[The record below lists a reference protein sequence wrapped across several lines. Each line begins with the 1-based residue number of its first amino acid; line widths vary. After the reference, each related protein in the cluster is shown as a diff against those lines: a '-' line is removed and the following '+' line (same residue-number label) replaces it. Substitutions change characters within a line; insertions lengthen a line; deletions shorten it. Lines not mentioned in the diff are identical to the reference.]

1 MQCVTEH
8 LQIKCLFWSDTI
20 NVTITNLFSMN
31 HEAWHFARLQ
41 QLQFT
46 KCGVDNLRRLVS
58 YQQNGIS
65 HSPVFRTFRI
75 DSVVCVERV
84 YPSISC
90 CIKFSASIIQSVLS
104 IINHHPLQHR
114 SLIAY
119 CGRHRVR
126 WGANDMVCG
135 VWRPIS
141 LIFHSILFTFS
152 RASRRQRSPY
162 YCLRVVLIASVSFT
176 RNVNRS
182 SRR

>member
-1 MQCVTEH
+1 MPHMQCVTEL

-20 NVTITNLFSMN
+20 NGTITNLFSMN

-41 QLQFT
+41 QLQLT

-58 YQQNGIS
+58 SSAERNIPFTS
-65 HSPVFRTFRI
+65 FRMFRI
-75 DSVVCVERV
+75 DSVVCAERV
-84 YPSISC
+84 YQ
-90 CIKFSASIIQSVLS
+90 FSASIIQSVLS

-126 WGANDMVCG
+126 WAGTTRGGM
-135 VWRPIS
+135 WRAIS

-152 RASRRQRSPY
+152 RASRCRQRSPY
-162 YCLRVVLIASVSFT
+162 YCLRVVFIASVSFT